1 MQKCV
6 TPATCEVEYIVLCN
20 AYNQALFTRAVLI
33 FLKPELSGMR
43 IDIFGDNVR
52 SKAIAGSPNSASR
65 RKYAH

>member
-33 FLKPELSGMR
+33 FLKPELSGR
-43 IDIFGDNVR
+43 HANRYFWR
-52 SKAIAGSPNSASR
+52 
-65 RKYAH
+65 